1 MSIFVLKYIISIPQ
15 NAFKIQMEMSENF
28 RFKSYIFLHFL
39 DLTTEAIHIMH
50 LKACGSPDNPTKAVA
65 DHLTLSD

>member
-1 MSIFVLKYIISIPQ
+1 
-15 NAFKIQMEMSENF
+15 MEMSENF
-28 RFKSYIFLHFL
+28 RFKSYNFVQFL

-50 LKACGSPDNPTKAVA
+50 FKACGSPDNPSKAVA